1 MRKWEKYCSASSIR
15 IRNKLGFP
23 RKELEVKAWDRQDE
37 TVENFPGSSRVRL
50 QMMHVTEIIAKKRD
64 ACALTNDEIQ
74 WIVNAFVRGEVPDYQ
89 MAALSMAICI
99 NGMQEEEVYALSLAM
114 LESGTTLQWP
124 SDERPLID
132 KHSTGGV
139 GDKVSLILAPLL
151 ACCDLRVPMISGR
164 GLGIT
169 GGTLDKLESIP
180 GFRTDLSLEE
190 MQRQVQDVGCA
201 ITGTSREIA
210 PADQRWYT
218 LRDVT
223 ATVPSLALITS
234 SIMCKKLAEGLD
246 VLILD
251 VKCGSGTSMQT
262 EPEARALAESMVNLG
277 AKMGVTTRALISN
290 MEQPLGRM
298 LGNAVEVNEAVAAL
312 EGGGPQSLRD
322 VSLALGSEALLAA
335 GVEQESAVA
344 EKRLL
349 ALLEGGQGREKFAQM
364 VAAQGG
370 TLDANREVAQA
381 ITLSANQAGY
391 VSKIHAGRFGRAVVQ
406 LGGGRQKLEGAIDPS
421 VGIELCV
428 EVGEVVEEG
437 QELVRIFA
445 RNPPARPWMDALLEA
460 IEISTEKLP
469 RPPLILERVTAHRA

>member
-1 MRKWEKYCSASSIR
+1 
-15 IRNKLGFP
+15 
-23 RKELEVKAWDRQDE
+23 
-37 TVENFPGSSRVRL
+37 
-50 QMMHVTEIIAKKRD
+50 MMHATEIIAKKRD
-64 ACALTNDEIQ
+64 AHVLTEDEIR
-74 WIVNAFVRGEVPDYQ
+74 WIVNAFVSGEVPDYQ
-89 MAALSMAICI
+89 MAAFSMAICI
-99 NGMQEEEVYALSLAM
+99 QGMQDAEVYALSMAM

-124 SDERPLID
+124 ADERPIID

-190 MQRQVQDVGCA
+190 MQQQVQKIGCT
-201 ITGTSREIA
+201 ITGTNRQIA

-246 VLILD
+246 ALVLD
-251 VKCGSGTSMQT
+251 VKCGSGTSMHNKS
-262 EPEARALAESMVNLG
+262 EAHALAKSMVHLG
-277 AKMGVTTRALISN
+277 TQMGVTTTALISN
-290 MEQPLGRM
+290 MNQPLGRM
-298 LGNAVEVNEAVAAL
+298 LGNAVEVNEAVEIL
-312 EGGGPQSLRD
+312 EGTGPETVRAIS
-322 VSLALGSEALLAA
+322 VALGCEALMAAGMESEADAA
-335 GVEQESAVA
+335 K
-344 EKRLL
+344 KRLV
-349 ALLEGGQGREKFAQM
+349 ALLDSGQAREKFAHM

-370 TLDANREVAQA
+370 DLEAERKVAQPFV
-381 ITLSANQAGY
+381 LSSKHAGY
-391 VSKIHAGRFGRAVVQ
+391 VSEIHAGKFGRAVVQ
-406 LGGGRQKLEGAIDPS
+406 LGGGRQKLGGAIDPS

-428 EVGEVVEEG
+428 EIGETVEPG

-445 RNPPARPWMDALLEA
+445 HYPPADPWMDALLEA
-460 IEISTEKLP
+460 IQIGPETP
-469 RPPLILERVTAHRA
+469 PAVPLIIDHVTANTA

>member
-1 MRKWEKYCSASSIR
+1 
-15 IRNKLGFP
+15 
-23 RKELEVKAWDRQDE
+23 
-37 TVENFPGSSRVRL
+37 
-50 QMMHVTEIIAKKRD
+50 MMHATEIIAKKRD
-64 ACALTNDEIQ
+64 GVSLTEEEIR
-74 WIVNAFVRGEVPDYQ
+74 WFVSAFVSGEIPDYQ

-99 NGMQEEEVYALSLAM
+99 NGMEEKEISTLSLTM
-114 LESGTTLQWP
+114 LESGTTLKWP
-124 SDERPLID
+124 ADDRPLID

-139 GDKVSLILAPLL
+139 GDKVSLVLAPLL

-169 GGTLDKLESIP
+169 GGTLDKLEAIP

-190 MQRQVQDVGCA
+190 LQRQVQEIGCA
-201 ITGTSREIA
+201 ITGTSQQIA

-246 VLILD
+246 TLVLD

-262 EPEARALAESMVNLG
+262 EAEAHGLAQSMVTLG
-277 AKMGVTTRALISN
+277 ANMGVATRALISN

-312 EGGGPQSLRD
+312 EGKGPGSLRTIT
-322 VSLALGSEALLAA
+322 LALGTEALLAA
-335 GVEQESAVA
+335 GVQTDPAAA
-344 EKRLL
+344 ERQLEMLL
-349 ALLEGGQGREKFAQM
+349 DGGQGREKFAQM

-370 TLDANREVAQA
+370 SLDAKRKVAQA
-381 ITLSANQAGY
+381 IPLFAKQAGY
-391 VSKIHAGRFGRAVVQ
+391 VTGLHAGKFGRAVVQ
-406 LGGGRQKLEGAIDPS
+406 LGGGRQKLGGTIDPS

-428 EVGEVVEEG
+428 EMGEAVEGG
-437 QELVRIFA
+437 QELARIFA
-445 RNPPARPWMDALLEA
+445 HSPPAEPWMDQLLGA
-460 IEISTEKLP
+460 IEIGTEKP
-469 RPPLILERVTAHRA
+469 SATPLILERITANGG